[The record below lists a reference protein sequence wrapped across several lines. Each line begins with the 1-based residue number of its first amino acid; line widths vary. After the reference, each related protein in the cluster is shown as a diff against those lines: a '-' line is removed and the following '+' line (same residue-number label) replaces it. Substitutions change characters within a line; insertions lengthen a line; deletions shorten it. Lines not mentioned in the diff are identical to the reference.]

1 MNDNPVDEIDV
12 VGDDPRIEA
21 AFAEL
26 RSRRAQ
32 TTDLDAAY
40 RSIAVTANERSGGG
54 GLGIV
59 AAAAGLLLVVFLGVR
74 LFGDNTQTVE
84 IPAAASNPTVPAA
97 PTAVHTAVP
106 TTVRTTTVR
115 TTTVPTVEPTVPTVE
130 PPEPD
135 LVTTSPLNDQ
145 HYETPEEAI
154 ASDFA
159 ESFGYI
165 GACPNPAPPFDESRW
180 CSMDVGLR
188 DDGLLRDFL
197 LMQVG
202 DEIAWAG
209 VALREYNDGWHVAR
223 SFSIGTSQSDA
234 AGNHYDLTQGPL
246 PTSLYLNILDHFAA
260 FPELFPL
267 VEGWCHAMADET
279 GELYAAGRCL
289 RPDKSAYPTE
299 GGQFFVELTHE
310 DGTEATVAFSEDGD
324 LWRVGL

>member
-12 VGDDPRIEA
+12 VGDDSRIDA

-26 RSRRAQ
+26 QSRRSR

-40 RSIAVTANERSGGG
+40 RSIAVTANERSGRSGRSGFG
-54 GLGIV
+54 GLGILV
-59 AAAAGLLLVVFLGVR
+59 AAAGLLLVVFMGVWFLG
-74 LFGDNTQTVE
+74 DSNQTVE

-97 PTAVHTAVP
+97 STSVPTAVP
-106 TTVRTTTVR
+106 TTVRTT
-115 TTTVPTVEPTVPTVE
+115 TVPTVE

-135 LVTTSPLNDQ
+135 LVTTSPLSDQ

-154 ASDFA
+154 ARDVA
-159 ESFGYI
+159 ESFEYI

-209 VALREYNDGWHVAR
+209 VALREYNQGWRVAR

-246 PTSLYLNILDHFAA
+246 PTSLYLNILDHFAG

-289 RPDKSAYPTE
+289 RPDKSAYPAAS
-299 GGQFFVELTHE
+299 GQFFVELTHE